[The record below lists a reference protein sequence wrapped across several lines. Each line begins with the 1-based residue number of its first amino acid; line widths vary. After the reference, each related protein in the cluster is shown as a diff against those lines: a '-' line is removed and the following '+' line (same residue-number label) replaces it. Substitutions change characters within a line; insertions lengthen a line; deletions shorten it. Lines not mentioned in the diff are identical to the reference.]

1 MTHLSR
7 RLRSWSP
14 PEEWTR
20 VLAVDAHTEG
30 EPLRVFVSGFP
41 SVEGATVLERR
52 REASRHHDGLRRAL
66 MWEPRGHADMYG
78 CLVGSPVTPRADF
91 SVLFTHNEGFS
102 TMCGH
107 GIIGVVT
114 VLLETGLVRPD
125 ETVAHGARSSS
136 HGAGPSAAGSVV
148 VGIDTP
154 AGFVEA
160 TALLDGDRVAEV
172 SFLNVPSFVARTGAV
187 VHVSGLGAVT
197 YDLAYGGAFYAY
209 VEAGA
214 HGLGLTPDEAPR
226 LAAVGRAIKDA
237 VQRSDPPVH
246 PEARSGPPVHS
257 GAGSEVDSAGGALE
271 AAPAADSDAEDLGF
285 VYGTIFIG
293 PAHDGGRHSRNVC
306 VFADGEVDRSPTGTG
321 VSGRL
326 ALHHARG
333 DIEVGEKIVIESIL
347 GTCFTGSVVETCVL
361 GGIPAVV
368 PRVAGR
374 AWITGVNELLLDP
387 TDPLAGGFL
396 LR

>member
-30 EPLRVFVSGFP
+30 EPLLVVVSGFP

-78 CLVGSPVTPRADF
+78 CLVGSPVTPRADV

-114 VLLETGLVRPD
+114 VLLETGLLRPD
-125 ETVAHGARSSS
+125 ETVAHAAGSSAA
-136 HGAGPSAAGSVV
+136 HGAGPSSAGSVV

-160 TALLDGDRVAEV
+160 TAWLDGDRVADV

-187 VHVSGLGAVT
+187 VDVPGLGAVT

-226 LAAVGRAIKDA
+226 LAAVGQAIKDA

-246 PEARSGPPVHS
+246 PGAR
-257 GAGSEVDSAGGALE
+257 SEVDPARGALE
-271 AAPAADSDAEDLGF
+271 AGPAADPAAEDLGF
-285 VYGTIFIG
+285 VYGTIFVG
-293 PAHDGGRHSRNVC
+293 PAHDGGHHSRNVC
-306 VFADGEVDRSPTGTG
+306 VFADGEVDRCPTGTG

-333 DIEVGEKIVIESIL
+333 DIVVGERIVIESIL
-347 GTCFTGSVVETCVL
+347 GTCFTGSVVETCTL

-368 PRVAGR
+368 PEVSGR
-374 AWITGVNELLLDP
+374 AWITGVNDLLVDP
-387 TDPLAGGFL
+387 TDPLAEGFL